1 MLCDCL
7 VLVQGSGQAQL
18 VSSLREQEEGAD
30 RLTTPSRGFRTA
42 PCSCRAPSGSKP
54 GPKED
59 PQLAILK
66 KKKAP
71 NRLIVDDAVNDDNS
85 VVALNLQ
92 TMETLQLFRGD
103 TVLLKARSRFCVPS
117 AGRVFCRAGMSQ
129 VLQPSCLRL
138 ARAASLCS
146 PQRSLSHFVTCRC
159 FSASGPGDTLD
170 VVLVGACCAASSGA

>member
-1 MLCDCL
+1 MLT
-7 VLVQGSGQAQL
+7 A
-18 VSSLREQEEGAD
+18 LRT
-30 RLTTPSRGFRTA
+30 R
-42 PCSCRAPSGSKP
+42 RAASGSKA

-103 TVLLKARSRFCVPS
+103 TVLLKARSRFVCCLQGVCS
-117 AGRVFCRAGMSQ
+117 AV
-129 VLQPSCLRL
+129 L
-138 ARAASLCS
+138 ARHRFCSLCTCVL
-146 PQRSLSHFVTCRC
+146 PEQR
-159 FSASGPGDTLD
+159 A
-170 VVLVGACCAASSGA
+170 CAAPGAA